1 MNDGALEVLKIKE
14 MAQKPKRELNF
25 KIVSWSSKETGTH
38 LSRLL

>member
-1 MNDGALEVLKIKE
+1 MNDRDLEVITTKE
-14 MAQKPKRELNF
+14 MVQKPKRALNF